1 MSSFDYIASQHM
13 VSYLSYALITRFT
26 ETCRE
31 LQADILDS
39 GALCQPGPG
48 GLRELRSTAG
58 QDNSVSSKA
67 AHALLD
73 WISRCVQTL
82 PALSKIS
89 LSPINILLDCHLT

>member
-1 MSSFDYIASQHM
+1 M

-26 ETCRE
+26 EICRE

-39 GALCQPGPG
+39 GRAGRPVPARG

-89 LSPINILLDCHLT
+89 LSPSNILLDCHLT